1 MIEKIKSVS
10 YKLNQIYSHL
20 ESEANFYDSL
30 SQISNHHDLETLNLG
45 IDIEMLNSGDS
56 SDTLRATNEEY
67 YTLKVKKHIEVR
79 IKLDGYLD
87 DEDVKVANFWHFKLD
102 VPFGRRPG
110 LAFLVRP
117 ISHKQEG
124 GKLYKYVKT
133 QGYKCKKAQILKP

>member
-20 ESEANFYDSL
+20 ESEANLYGSL

-45 IDIEMLNSGDS
+45 IDIEMLNSGDA
-56 SDTLRATNEEY
+56 SDTLGATNEEY
-67 YTLKVKKHIEVR
+67 YTLKVKMHIEVR
-79 IKLDGYLD
+79 IELD
-87 DEDVKVANFWHFKLD
+87 DEDVKVVNFWHFKLD
-102 VPFGRRPG
+102 LPFGRRPG

-117 ISHKQEG
+117 ISHKREG

-133 QGYKCKKAQILKP
+133 QGYKCKKTQILKP

>member
-87 DEDVKVANFWHFKLD
+87 DEDVKVANF
-102 VPFGRRPG
+102 
-110 LAFLVRP
+110 
-117 ISHKQEG
+117 
-124 GKLYKYVKT
+124 
-133 QGYKCKKAQILKP
+133 